1 MLHRKEVIKLI
12 LTSSHDFDIK
22 CAKPELGGG
31 GGRGVNKKTTMA
43 LLISKKPEFSILIF
57 YFFPL
62 FFGCRT
68 QRHLG
73 N

>member
-1 MLHRKEVIKLI
+1 MILI
-12 LTSSHDFDIK
+12 LS
-22 CAKPELGGG
+22 AQNLNWGGG
-31 GGRGVNKKTTMA
+31 GGGNKKTTMA
-43 LLISKKPEFSILIF
+43 LLISKKPEFNILIF
-57 YFFPL
+57 DFFPL

>member
-31 GGRGVNKKTTMA
+31 GGCKQKDNNGSA
-43 LLISKKPEFSILIF
+43 DF
-57 YFFPL
+57 
-62 FFGCRT
+62 
-68 QRHLG
+68 
-73 N
+73 

>member
-31 GGRGVNKKTTMA
+31 GGGK
-43 LLISKKPEFSILIF
+43 
-57 YFFPL
+57 
-62 FFGCRT
+62 GCK
-68 QRHLG
+68 QKDNNG
-73 N
+73 SADF

>member
-31 GGRGVNKKTTMA
+31 GGK
-43 LLISKKPEFSILIF
+43 
-57 YFFPL
+57 
-62 FFGCRT
+62 GCK
-68 QRHLG
+68 QKDNNG
-73 N
+73 SADF

>member
-31 GGRGVNKKTTMA
+31 GKGRKQKDNNGSA
-43 LLISKKPEFSILIF
+43 DF
-57 YFFPL
+57 
-62 FFGCRT
+62 
-68 QRHLG
+68 
-73 N
+73 